1 MSVQPAVLTP
11 SQVGQYIKGFMDR
24 DRVLSGLLVRG
35 EISNYKLYP
44 SGHHYF
50 TLKDGEGALRCVMF
64 RGDAASLRFRPQNG
78 MLVIAAGRVTVF
90 PRDGQYQL
98 YCVRLTPEGAGD
110 LHLAFEQLKEKLLR
124 EGLFDQSRKKPLPAF
139 PGTIA
144 LITSPAGAAVRDM
157 LRILGARWPMS
168 RVRVLPVRV
177 QGEGAAEEIAAAI
190 QWCNWQQAADLIIT
204 GRGGGSMEDLWA
216 FNEEIVARAISNSE
230 IPVISAVGHEPDVT
244 IADFVADLR
253 AATPSNAAELAVPD
267 QNEVAAALESQGV
280 PVVEDAGRGWRRAVP
295 SPQPRRLVELETVRL
310 LMEAG
315 QVVIAGGGGGIPV
328 RAAEDGSL
336 QTVDAV
342 VDKDFVAGL
351 LAEDLDADLLLIL
364 TAVEKVAIHFGKPNQ
379 RWLTHMTL
387 PVAEEYIAQGQ
398 FAEGSMLPKVQ
409 AAVRFGRSKP
419 GRQTLITL
427 PGKVSEA
434 LRGQTGTLIGSP

>member
-1 MSVQPAVLTP
+1 MRGEMTVLTP
-11 SQVGQYIKGFMDR
+11 GQVGQYIKNFMDR

-35 EISNYKLYP
+35 EISNYKMYP

-78 MLVIAAGRVTVF
+78 MQVIAAGRVTVF

-98 YCVRLTPEGAGD
+98 YCVRLTPEGVGD
-110 LHLAFEQLKEKLLR
+110 LHLAFEQMKERLQR
-124 EGLFDQSRKKPLPAF
+124 EGLFAVEHKKPIPVF
-139 PGTIA
+139 PKTIA

-168 RVRVLPVRV
+168 QVRILPVRV

-190 QWCNWQQAADLIIT
+190 RWANWKQVADLIIT

-216 FNEEIVARAISNSE
+216 FNEEVVARAIYESE

-267 QNEVAAALESQGV
+267 HNDVEAALLSFGRRLGGGMSRRLERSRQRLSRLADSRMMTDPAAYFRDKRMLLDYQSGRLSRELERTIAQRRERLARLAAAL
-280 PVVEDAGRGWRRAVP
+280 DAMSPLKVLGRGYA
-295 SPQPRRLVELETVRL
+295 
-310 LMEAG
+310 
-315 QVVIAGGGGGIPV
+315 IA
-328 RAAEDGSL
+328 RKEDGALLTSSAQTEPGERLSL
-336 QTVDAV
+336 RLAKGTV
-342 VDKDFVAGL
+342 
-351 LAEDLDADLLLIL
+351 
-364 TAVEKVAIHFGKPNQ
+364 TCRVEE
-379 RWLTHMTL
+379 TD
-387 PVAEEYIAQGQ
+387 
-398 FAEGSMLPKVQ
+398 
-409 AAVRFGRSKP
+409 
-419 GRQTLITL
+419 
-427 PGKVSEA
+427 
-434 LRGQTGTLIGSP
+434 